1 MRVLRR
7 SAAGM
12 FGLTLW
18 LAFFGAPIAAHGRAT
33 AQLGAAAEKEAGK
46 ASGVLRTLEQVLPAS
61 DLFVGG
67 TSLVFVVLVHGAAMR
82 MVQLRCIRRAKV
94 VALHPAVW
102 RADLLLASAVF
113 LMLVS
118 HLVETGIWTS
128 VLVWGHLVDS
138 WRDAAYFA
146 ANTYTTLGYGTVVL
160 ADGWKMLCPI
170 IAISG
175 LFTFGWTGSVLVD
188 VVGRI
193 SRLKELAEERSPPA
207 PPVGRKPASEES
219 GIVERG

>member
-1 MRVLRR
+1 MVHAPALIRLSLVVARTPQLD
-7 SAAGM
+7 SAAEEDV
-12 FGLTLW
+12 
-18 LAFFGAPIAAHGRAT
+18 AKVA
-33 AQLGAAAEKEAGK
+33 
-46 ASGVLRTLEQVLPAS
+46 GVLRTLQEALPAA

-67 TSLVFVVLVHGAAMR
+67 TVLVLIMLLHGAAMR
-82 MVQLRCIRRAKV
+82 AVQLHSIRRAKL
-94 VALHPAVW
+94 VALRPTIW
-102 RADLLLASAVF
+102 RADLLLAAAVA

-128 VLVWGHLVDS
+128 ILVWGHLVGS

-160 ADGWKMLCPI
+160 ADEWKMLCPI

-188 VVGRI
+188 VVGRT
-193 SRLKELAEERSPPA
+193 SHLKELAEERGLPS
-207 PPVGRKPASEES
+207 RSSEHKAGPDLS
-219 GIVERG
+219 DMKKG